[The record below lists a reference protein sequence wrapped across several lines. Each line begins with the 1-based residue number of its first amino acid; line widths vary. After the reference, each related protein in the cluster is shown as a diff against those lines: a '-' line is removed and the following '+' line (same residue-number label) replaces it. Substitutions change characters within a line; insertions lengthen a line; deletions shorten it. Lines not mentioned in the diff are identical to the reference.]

1 MTMNMSSAARAG
13 AVVESS
19 SYRNTNECLYY
30 KHLTFNIKR
39 TSGSEE
45 VIRWVTLDPE
55 FLKGHRYRDDE
66 ILPRTWFN
74 SHPVLGL
81 GFLFWVSVIGLADH
95 AFRGISTIDELLEKR
110 PPKGKES
117 WTLQW
122 NDDIRDRPFLRMV
135 AVEGRSHDR
144 ALTFS
149 SLRHHITSLAQREGF
164 RDPLRVHGIRGGMA
178 NKIDP
183 NASTAS
189 RNQGLDHKNSATFVK
204 YQSQFKSLDMQALF
218 YDLKPDYECRDM
230 ERSMAHHRDPNVPL
244 NLDAE
249 AAAEF
254 MHDDEIVSIN
264 KRIVELTRQIAGEP
278 DKYPILASERT
289 TLYSS
294 KARKLRSKRQH
305 FIARWWAASY
315 DEYIAGN
322 EFNEKDT
329 TSLFDIYSKYIPERA
344 RLKENLF
351 KEVSL
356 DSEIGRQCLQDAV
369 DLCMSTERVAYYPGL
384 SPVDGLCPVCSC
396 SMSSV
401 SLQFR
406 AKHILQCRRKSMNA
420 APYQQQYKN
429 GKRAHRRVGRVFL
442 EFCYLCTFFCNDEA
456 DWARHCESHLQ
467 NLQPRCGRLTFRYT
481 LVAPGFCPF
490 CLGDEKMPPE
500 RRFTQWMQTATLLNH
515 IDNQHLSKLSSERAI
530 LCPHPCCGDTNY
542 AGVTGLKR
550 HFYNVHTLRESRSN
564 CVSRKRTWDFN
575 DDRAQLDEARPVENS
590 GFDRATIEESCQ
602 PGDQCDGPPRPASK
616 KRHSS
621 P

>member
-1 MTMNMSSAARAG
+1 
-13 AVVESS
+13 
-19 SYRNTNECLYY
+19 
-30 KHLTFNIKR
+30 
-39 TSGSEE
+39 
-45 VIRWVTLDPE
+45 
-55 FLKGHRYRDDE
+55 
-66 ILPRTWFN
+66 
-74 SHPVLGL
+74 
-81 GFLFWVSVIGLADH
+81 
-95 AFRGISTIDELLEKR
+95 
-110 PPKGKES
+110 
-117 WTLQW
+117 
-122 NDDIRDRPFLRMV
+122 MV

-149 SLRHHITSLAQREGF
+149 SLRHHITSLAQRDGF

-204 YQSQFKSLDMQALF
+204 YQSQLKSLDMQALF

-230 ERSMAHHRDPNVPL
+230 ERS
-244 NLDAE
+244 
-249 AAAEF
+249 
-254 MHDDEIVSIN
+254 
-264 KRIVELTRQIAGEP
+264 EP
-278 DKYPILASERT
+278 DKYPILTSERT
-289 TLYSS
+289 TLYSI
-294 KARKLRSKRQH
+294 KARKLRSKRQD
-305 FIARWWAASY
+305 FTASWWAASY

-329 TSLFDIYSKYIPERA
+329 TNLFDIYSKYIPERA

-351 KEVSL
+351 KEASL
-356 DSEIGRQCLQDAV
+356 DSEVGRQCLQDAV
-369 DLCMSTERVAYYPGL
+369 NLCMSTERVAYYPGL

-420 APYQQQYKN
+420 APYQQQYQN

-442 EFCYLCTFFCNDEA
+442 EFCYLCTLFCNDEA
-456 DWARHCESHLQ
+456 DWARHCKTHLQ

-490 CLGDEKMPPE
+490 CLGDERMPPE
-500 RRFTQWMQTATLLNH
+500 RRFTQWMKTATLLNH
-515 IDNQHLSKLSSERAI
+515 IDNQHLSKLSFEKAI

-542 AGVTGLKR
+542 KGVTGLKR

-564 CVSRKRTWDFN
+564 CVSRKRTWDFS

-590 GFDRATIEESCQ
+590 GVDRATVEESCQ
-602 PGDQCDGPPRPASK
+602 PRDQCDGPPQPASK
-616 KRHSS
+616 KRRSS